1 MDQNPVSFLT
11 AQMLTLRD
19 INLPIKEYQMKISK
33 RWAPAAVVASLIA
46 AGTIVLPMQA
56 NAVDLPDLTPQQVMA
71 LMDGEIQGFSGTIV
85 KTSELGLPPIQL
97 GSMMDEE
104 MIKEM
109 EEKLPEGF
117 EDFVPTLIE
126 QNLITQAVELIAGT
140 HKIRVYASSEGTRVQ
155 ILDPMKQRD
164 FIVNKDE
171 FWFYDSRKATAITG
185 TFDMEIDQAELD
197 KAEAEAGAKLAEYAA
212 SIQLDISNPEAVA
225 NYLMERI
232 GESTAVSVG
241 KDHIVAGRTAYQ
253 LIAQP
258 NAENSLIESVVI
270 SVDSETGMALDV
282 KVYSVE
288 QDVPAM
294 HVGFESISFEV
305 PDASTF
311 NFTPPAGTTVETFE
325 APADLEAEGLGMTE
339 EQKLA
344 YKAELEAKYADQA
357 QPELIGEGWESVMY
371 LSSMPSEVPMDLL
384 ENELFADLMTN
395 VSGGKVFSTPVLNVF
410 ITDSGEVYAGA
421 VTVAFLQ
428 EVAAR

>member
-1 MDQNPVSFLT
+1 
-11 AQMLTLRD
+11 MLTLRD

>member
-1 MDQNPVSFLT
+1 
-11 AQMLTLRD
+11 
-19 INLPIKEYQMKISK
+19 MKISK
-33 RWAPAAVVASLIA
+33 RWIPAAAVASLIA

-56 NAVDLPDLTPQQVMA
+56 NAVDLPDLTPQQVML

-97 GSMMDEE
+97 SSMMDED

-126 QNLITQAVELIAGT
+126 QNLVTQAVGLIAGT
-140 HKIRVYASSEGTRVQ
+140 HKIRVYASAEGTRVQ

-164 FIVNKDE
+164 LIVNKDE

-185 TFDMEIDQAELD
+185 TFDMQVDQADVD
-197 KAEAEAGAKLAEYAA
+197 KAQDDAEAKLAEYAA
-212 SIQLDISNPEAVA
+212 AIQLDISNPEAVA
-225 NYLMERI
+225 NYLMEKI
-232 GESTAVSVG
+232 GENTTVSVG
-241 KDHIVAGRTAYQ
+241 KDHRVAGRTAYQ

-258 NAENSLIESVVI
+258 NADNSLIESVVI

-288 QDVPAM
+288 QDAPAM
-294 HVGFESISFEV
+294 HVGFESISFEI
-305 PDASTF
+305 PDASIF
-311 NFTPPAGTTVETFE
+311 SFTPPAGTTVETFE
-325 APADLEAEGLGMTE
+325 APEDLEAELERLKTEGSNLTE

-344 YKAELEAKYADQA
+344 YKAELEAKYADQSK
-357 QPELIGEGWESVMY
+357 PELMGQGWESVIY
-371 LSSMPSEVPMDLL
+371 LSAIPSEIPMGLL
-384 ENELFADLMTN
+384 ENELFADLMTK
-395 VSGGKVFSTPVLNVF
+395 VPGGKVFSTPVLNVL

-421 VTVAFLQ
+421 VTIAFLQ

>member
-1 MDQNPVSFLT
+1 VDQNPFSFLT

>member
-1 MDQNPVSFLT
+1 
-11 AQMLTLRD
+11 
-19 INLPIKEYQMKISK
+19 MKISK
-33 RWAPAAVVASLIA
+33 RWAPAAVVASLIT

-56 NAVDLPDLTPQQVMA
+56 NAVDLPDLTPQQVML
-71 LMDGEIQGFSGTIV
+71 LMDGQIEGFSGTIV

-97 GSMMDEE
+97 SSMMDED

-126 QNLITQAVELIAGT
+126 QNLITQAVELISGT
-140 HKIRVYASSEGTRVQ
+140 HKIRVYASAEGTRVQ

-164 FIVNKDE
+164 LIVNKDE

-185 TFDMEIDQAELD
+185 TLDMEINQADVD
-197 KAEAEAGAKLAEYAA
+197 KAEADAEAKLAEYAA

-232 GESTAVSVG
+232 GESTTVSVG
-241 KDHIVAGRTAYQ
+241 KDHMVAGRTAYQ

-258 NAENSLIESVVI
+258 NAANSLIESVVI

-288 QDVPAM
+288 QEEPAM
-294 HVGFESISFEV
+294 HVGFESISFDI
-305 PDASTF
+305 PAASTF
-311 NFTPPAGTTVETFE
+311 SFTPPAGTTVETFE
-325 APADLEAEGLGMTE
+325 TPEGLEDG
-339 EQKLA
+339 L
-344 YKAELEAKYADQA
+344 KAERGDKSDQA
-357 QPELIGEGWESVMY
+357 KPEVIGEGWESVMY
-371 LSSMPSEVPMDLL
+371 LSAIPSEVPMDLL
-384 ENELFADLMTN
+384 ENELFADLMTT
-395 VSGGKVFSTPVLNVF
+395 VSGGKVFSTPVLNVL
-410 ITDSGEVYAGA
+410 ITDSGEVFAGA
-421 VTVAFLQ
+421 VTIAFLQ

>member
-1 MDQNPVSFLT
+1 MDRNPVSFLT

-305 PDASTF
+305 PDVSTF